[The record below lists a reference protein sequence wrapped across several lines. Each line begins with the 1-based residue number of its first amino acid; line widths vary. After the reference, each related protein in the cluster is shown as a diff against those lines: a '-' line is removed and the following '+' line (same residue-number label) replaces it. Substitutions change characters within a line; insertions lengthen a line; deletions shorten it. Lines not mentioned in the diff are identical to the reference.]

1 MRAIRIAWRGL
12 QLLLHLLLGIVLT
25 PLVTH
30 RDEDGYWHVNHRV
43 ASWYHGRVARILC
56 LRITSSG
63 APPLPPALVI
73 ANHVS
78 WLDIVVLMHL
88 LPTCFLSKSEVRA
101 WPLVGWLAMRGGTL
115 FIRRGGGDTRSIA
128 GTIGRHLQ
136 HEGMLT
142 LFPEGTTSDGREVRP
157 FFSRLFAA
165 AIETDTP
172 VAPVALRYHVGG
184 KLDLEVAPYTGNQ
197 SLGEN
202 LYGLLSRPGGSVHV
216 HFAPSIAP
224 AGLERK
230 ALAARAHKAVVEGL
244 THSDI
249 N

>member
-12 QLLLHLLLGIVLT
+12 QLILHLLLGIVLT
-25 PLVTH
+25 PLFTR
-30 RDEDGYWHVNHRV
+30 RDADGYWHVNHRV
-43 ASWYHGRVARILC
+43 AAWYHGRVARILR
-56 LRITSSG
+56 LQISTSG
-63 APPLPPALVI
+63 TPPTAPALVI
-73 ANHVS
+73 SNHVS

-101 WPLVGWLAMRGGTL
+101 WPLLGWLAMRGGTL
-115 FIRRGGGDTRSIA
+115 FIRRGGGDTKHIA
-128 GTIGRHLQ
+128 QTIGRHLQ

-142 LFPEGTTSDGREVRP
+142 LFPEGTTTDGQGVRP

-172 VAPVALRYHVGG
+172 VAPVALRYHVAG
-184 KLDLEVAPYTGNQ
+184 KLDLEAAPYIGNQ

-202 LYGLLSRPGGSVHV
+202 LRGLLARPAGAVHV
-216 HFAPSIAP
+216 HFSPKIES

-230 ALAARAHKAVVEGL
+230 TLAERARAAVLDGL
-244 THSDI
+244 SQVPLE
-249 N
+249 